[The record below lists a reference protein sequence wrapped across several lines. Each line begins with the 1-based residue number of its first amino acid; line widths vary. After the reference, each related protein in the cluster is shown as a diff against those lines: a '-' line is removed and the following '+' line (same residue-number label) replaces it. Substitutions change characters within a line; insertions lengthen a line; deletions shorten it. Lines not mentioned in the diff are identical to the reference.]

1 MGGLK
6 MENNNT
12 QQPKNNKN
20 MLYIIIALV
29 AIVGIAAFAL
39 MGKGGSSDKNLT
51 SVEKLMEAYKSSM
64 NMKQIDG
71 DFTVKG
77 SFETTSEDPSE
88 QAVTELLNK
97 ISLTANVKV
106 DMDTNQVEEA
116 FKLNVEDQELVSAAI
131 YIDDKIM
138 AGSVPLLFEGW
149 AYGEVEKI
157 NELSGQSFN
166 FGETMKNAL
175 ELYDFSDI
183 ENIDAVKEK
192 YLTFAKEN
200 IDPMIT
206 VENGVEITD
215 GYEKAHKTDK
225 YTIVLTPE
233 NSLELVTKFVEI
245 AKDDEDLKNVIIA
258 KVDDYMDY
266 MAKST
271 GLPQD
276 QLDMMFADLVEAKK
290 EIQDNYVEGMNEVY
304 TALTSEEMEIPE
316 ELKTLNLEISFYLE
330 NKNIVAQDMG
340 INFDMDQEGTTYKLN
355 ITMNQVINKINE
367 KIDFTA
373 IDLEN
378 GYNLTSEDGEDA
390 NKLMQ
395 EAQGNFMTNI
405 LFNPDFQNL
414 FQAFEQFQ

>member
-1 MGGLK
+1 

>member
-1 MGGLK
+1 

-71 DFTVKG
+71 DLTVKG

-88 QAVTELLNK
+88 QAVAELLNK

-233 NSLELVTKFVEI
+233 NSLELITKFVEI

>member
-1 MGGLK
+1 

-71 DFTVKG
+71 DLTVKG

-88 QAVTELLNK
+88 QAVAELLNK

>member
-51 SVEKLMEAYKSSM
+51 SVEKLMEAYKNSM

-71 DFTVKG
+71 DLTVKG

-88 QAVTELLNK
+88 QAVAELLNK

>member
-1 MGGLK
+1 
-6 MENNNT
+6 MENNNM
-12 QQPKNNKN
+12 QQKPKNNKN

-64 NMKQIDG
+64 NMKQVDG
-71 DFTVKG
+71 DITLKG

-88 QAVTELLNK
+88 QAVAELLNK
-97 ISLTANVKV
+97 LSVTANVKM
-106 DMDTNQVEEA
+106 DMDTNQIEEA
-116 FKLNVEDQELVSAAI
+116 FKINVEDQELVSAAI
-131 YIDDKIM
+131 YIDNEIM

-149 AYGEVEKI
+149 AYGEVAKI
-157 NELSGQSFN
+157 NELSGQTFN

-175 ELYDFSDI
+175 ALYDFSNI
-183 ENIDAVKEK
+183 ENIDAIKEK
-192 YLTFAKEN
+192 YTTFAKEN

-206 VENGVEITD
+206 VENGVEVTD
-215 GYEKAHKTDK
+215 GYGKAHKTDK
-225 YTIVLTPE
+225 YTIILTPE
-233 NSLELVTKFVEI
+233 NSLDLITKFVEI

-290 EIQDNYVEGMNEVY
+290 EIEDNYIEGMNEVY
-304 TALTSEEMEIPE
+304 TNLTSEELEIPE
-316 ELKTLNLEISFYLE
+316 EIKTLNLELSFYLE

-340 INFDMDQEGTTYKLN
+340 INFDMDQEGTTYKLS
-355 ITMNQVINKINE
+355 IYMNQVINKINE

-378 GYNLTSEDGEDA
+378 SYNLTSEDGEDA

>member
-1 MGGLK
+1 

-51 SVEKLMEAYKSSM
+51 SVEKLMEAYKNSM

-71 DFTVKG
+71 DLTVKG

-88 QAVTELLNK
+88 QAVAELLNK